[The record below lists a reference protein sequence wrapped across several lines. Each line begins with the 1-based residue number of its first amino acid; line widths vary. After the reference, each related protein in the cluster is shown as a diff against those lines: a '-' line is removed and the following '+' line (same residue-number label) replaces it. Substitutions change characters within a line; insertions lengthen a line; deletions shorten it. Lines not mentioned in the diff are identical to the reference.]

1 MKKLRKVVV
10 ALLILVFGLFM
21 IKIFISNIG
30 INILENSNIKVD
42 YENEWDEISD
52 EDMKIIKEV
61 IALAKEKE
69 GLEYVWGGKGEI
81 MTEDRLE
88 ELRSYYGEEHYPLN
102 KNQYMG
108 KQAFDCSGLTYW
120 IYEKVTGIK
129 IGYSTVQQQD
139 VLKKYKVKG
148 ILRPGDLIYI
158 KGHVALYIGDGK
170 VINSK
175 NRYAYPKGG
184 VKIES
189 VLKYKKGE
197 AYRPIDFI
205 NDQKN

>member
-1 MKKLRKVVV
+1 MKKLRKSVVV
-10 ALLILVFGLFM
+10 LLILVFGLFM
-21 IKIFISNIG
+21 IKIFISNMG
-30 INILENSNIKVD
+30 INILGNSNIKVD

-52 EDMKIIKEV
+52 EDIKIIKKV

-81 MTEDRLE
+81 MTEDRLK
-88 ELRSYYGEEHYPLN
+88 ELIGYYGEEYYPLN
-102 KNQYMG
+102 KKEYMG

-148 ILRPGDLIYI
+148 ILRPGDLIYTT
-158 KGHVALYIGDGK
+158 GHVALYIGDGK